1 MEQRRCSNVQ
11 RNATISKVLQQ
22 HLLCCA
28 ALYVLATG
36 IEQDEQL
43 LCESNRMKNRHQ
55 PLFICI
61 KPTELR
67 LH

>member
-1 MEQRRCSNVQ
+1 
-11 RNATISKVLQQ
+11 
-22 HLLCCA
+22 
-28 ALYVLATG
+28 
-36 IEQDEQL
+36 L